1 MAHSRRRI
9 VVGLHVQR
17 LHKSHKSLTGEFSW
31 LLPCCY
37 CLKQNSKKHFLFRR
51 GSDKLVIY
59 LQAASIYIWLC
70 ILFEIRLFA
79 ICDVALPI
87 KWSALCLVASALIQ
101 KCCWCCNQFDGI
113 FNLIAYFNSFG
124 NCATGFGTFW
134 LGWENCNFLHGPERW
149 HILGEHEPLWITS
162 LIQRK

>member
-31 LLPCCY
+31 LLRCCY

-113 FNLIAYFNSFG
+113 FNLIGIFILEFVLLALVLSDWVEKIV
-124 NCATGFGTFW
+124 TF
-134 LGWENCNFLHGPERW
+134 CTVQKDD
-149 HILGEHEPLWITS
+149 IY
-162 LIQRK
+162 